1 DHEKSGGP
9 RVSMCKRVSPSLPD
23 VGGRLG
29 SGARPFRNSGW
40 ALQPVPGRTP
50 SAPRRCGASG
60 RVRMWPPT
68 SLAPAMPPCKRQ
80 AHFASA
86 PRGDASDPE
95 AADFEWICQDLDRL
109 VALLRPRLPAA
120 GPVLHPGC
128 GMSQLPARL
137 AACTGLHV
145 LSLDGSPSCVAA
157 MRRAHAGEG
166 ALAWELCDVRQLDEL
181 PAARAARA
189 ACAVE
194 KGCLDALL
202 CDSDEAAARY
212 LAALARVLP
221 PGGRLLLVST
231 LRAGRHRH
239 FTPAFR
245 VVEVVP
251 LSEDLSGGSLYVCE
265 RLAAPATAL
274 DELD

>member
-1 DHEKSGGP
+1 VVVVVVVAG
-9 RVSMCKRVSPSLPD
+9 
-23 VGGRLG
+23 
-29 SGARPFRNSGW
+29 
-40 ALQPVPGRTP
+40 VPGWYPARAHRSGP
-50 SAPRRCGASG
+50 PRPAPPASCLSRGRRGLPWAAARG
-60 RVRMWPPT
+60 MGDEEELGLPPDYG
-68 SLAPAMPPCKRQ
+68 SPAFWE

>member
-1 DHEKSGGP
+1 RRRRRRRRRRAWVVPRARAQERAASACAAGELSVPRPPRAAVGRRAGHGRRGGAGAPAGLRQPRVLGGP
-9 RVSMCKRVSPSLPD
+9 LRQRAARGRERSR
-23 VGGRLG
+23 GGRL
-29 SGARPFRNSGW
+29 RVD
-40 ALQPVPGRTP
+40 LPGP
-50 SAPRRCGASG
+50 LGG
-60 RVRMWPPT
+60 
-68 SLAPAMPPCKRQ
+68 
-80 AHFASA
+80 
-86 PRGDASDPE
+86 
-95 AADFEWICQDLDRL
+95 QDLDRL

-231 LRAGRHRH
+231 LRRHRH